1 MCVWQSRSKGSPGPV
16 VRGTNCDVSI
26 DFYKV
31 LASLSRSGVG
41 LAGPAL
47 APLAAGG
54 DKKFK
59 TEPLAPLAGARFPMA
74 RPAYLG
80 MGAIDAWQD
89 HVNTTALLSSKSLAT
104 ATAASGSRIRL
115 DTF

>member
-26 DFYKV
+26 VFYKV

-41 LAGPAL
+41 LTGKVL

-54 DKKFK
+54 DKKFQ
-59 TEPLAPLAGARFPMA
+59 TEPVAPLAGAHFR
-74 RPAYLG
+74 
-80 MGAIDAWQD
+80 GA
-89 HVNTTALLSSKSLAT
+89 VVGTKSSKQSLWH
-104 ATAASGSRIRL
+104 R
-115 DTF
+115 